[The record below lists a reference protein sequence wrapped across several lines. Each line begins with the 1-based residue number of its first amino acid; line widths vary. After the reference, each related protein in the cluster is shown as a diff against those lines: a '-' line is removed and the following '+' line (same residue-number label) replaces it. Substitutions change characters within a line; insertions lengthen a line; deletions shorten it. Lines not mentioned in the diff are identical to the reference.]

1 MLDAERCFN
10 RTVGRILLVSET
22 RATDYAQLAGYRF
35 PGATFTLPEY
45 VAWLWED
52 AILAEHDASVAHPSL
67 AFFIAMQGT
76 GVDIADVM
84 ALLDAPPDSG
94 VMFGENELEFNGAL
108 RPGGTYV
115 CDAEILAVERK
126 TGKRAG
132 VFDRLTFTVRL
143 RETAGS
149 EPVATSTS
157 TWIFP
162 RSEPDDG

>member
-67 AFFIAMQGT
+67 AFFIAC
-76 GVDIADVM
+76 
-84 ALLDAPPDSG
+84 LL
-94 VMFGENELEFNGAL
+94 
-108 RPGGTYV
+108 Y
-115 CDAEILAVERK
+115 
-126 TGKRAG
+126 
-132 VFDRLTFTVRL
+132 
-143 RETAGS
+143 
-149 EPVATSTS
+149 TS
-157 TWIFP
+157 
-162 RSEPDDG
+162 RCV